1 MIKLYA
7 YKRRTKIGSN
17 NSKYSEEMRERT
29 ARHVIESGKSA
40 TRVSEKMGIT
50 NTFFRWVR
58 EYRRKNQMPTYAES
72 KGIKQATT
80 KSDKEASRQLKAK
93 EKRIRDLEEE
103 VEILKKSLRIFMQP
117 L

>member
-1 MIKLYA
+1 M
-7 YKRRTKIGSN
+7 GSN

-40 TRVSEKMGIT
+40 TRVSEEMGIDT
-50 NTFFRWVR
+50 NTVCRWFR

>member
-1 MIKLYA
+1 M
-7 YKRRTKIGSN
+7 GSN

-40 TRVSEKMGIT
+40 TRVSEEMGIDT
-50 NTFFRWVR
+50 NTVCRWVR

-103 VEILKKSLRIFMQP
+103 VEILKKSGMRWKNDTWL
-117 L
+117 